1 MINKSLKQ
9 LGEMLQTKQIS
20 SVELTQTYLDR
31 IAQLNPEMNAFITV
45 DPDKSLAQAK
55 QADAMIEREKLP
67 RSLVFLSL
75 KKIFLWRKVGAP
87 PAHPKCLKTLLA
99 PTTPL

>member
-45 DPDKSLAQAK
+45 DPDKSLAQA
-55 QADAMIEREKLP
+55 
-67 RSLVFLSL
+67 
-75 KKIFLWRKVGAP
+75 
-87 PAHPKCLKTLLA
+87 
-99 PTTPL
+99 